1 MSQSIE
7 IADIFDRIADSL
19 DILEENRFKIRA
31 YRNASRNLR
40 ELTEDVKDIAER
52 GELSKIPGI
61 GKDLAEKIRE
71 YVANGKIKYY
81 EELNQKVPREL
92 VDLLAIQGLGPKMLS
107 KLFKELKVKK
117 LADLER
123 EIYGEEILKLHGM
136 GKKKIED
143 IKRGIQI
150 FKESKKRVNLG
161 IALPIA
167 EDIVNEVNKIPGA
180 EKAIFAGSLRRMRE
194 TIGDIDILT
203 QSDDGKRVIESFTK
217 MPFVRNVLVSG
228 DTKGSVILRNGTQVD
243 LRVVGPESY
252 GAALQYF
259 TGSQAHNVKVR
270 TIAVKKG
277 LKINEYGLFHGSK
290 KIAGETEGDVY
301 EKLGLPLIPPEM
313 REDRGEIEAALRG
326 RLPALIEPQDIKG
339 DLHVHSNWSDG
350 KCSIEEMA
358 LMAKSFGYEYIAIT
372 DHSPSA
378 RIANGLSIE
387 RLYEKKEELES
398 VRKKVKGIRVLMG
411 SEVDIL
417 SDGSLDYPNSV
428 LGDLDVVIA
437 SVHSGFKM
445 ERAKMTER
453 IVNAIKNPFVH
464 FLAHPTGR
472 LIGERDPYDVDL
484 EQVFKTAKEYGK
496 AIEVNSHYLRLDLND
511 INIRKAIDMGIRLVT
526 STDAHNTDQLKLM
539 RLGVAT
545 ARRGWATKTDIIN
558 SMKFKELSEFLRMQ
572 SNRM

>member
-1 MSQSIE
+1 MTTNTE
-7 IADIFDRIADSL
+7 IADIFEKIADSL
-19 DILEENRFKIRA
+19 EILEENPFKIRA

-40 ELTEDVKDIAER
+40 ELAEDVKDIAER
-52 GELSKIPGI
+52 EELSKIPGI

-71 YVANGKIKYY
+71 YVASGKIKYY
-81 EELNQKVPREL
+81 DELNERVPREL

-107 KLFKELKVKK
+107 KLFKELNVKK

-136 GKKKIED
+136 GKKKIDD
-143 IKRGIQI
+143 IERGIQI

-167 EDIVNEVNKIPGA
+167 EEIVNGVNKIPGA
-180 EKAIFAGSLRRMRE
+180 GKTIYAGSLRRMKE

-203 QSDDGKRVIESFTK
+203 QSDDGGRVVESFTK
-217 MPFVRNVLVSG
+217 MPFVKDVLVSG
-228 DTKGSVILRNGTQVD
+228 DTKGSVISRNGTQVD
-243 LRVVGPESY
+243 LRVVGQESY

-259 TGSQAHNVKVR
+259 TGSQAHNVKLR
-270 TIAVKKG
+270 TIAIKKG
-277 LKINEYGLFHGSK
+277 LKINEYGLFRGNK
-290 KIAGETEGDVY
+290 KIAGETEVDVY
-301 EKLGLPLIPPEM
+301 EKLGLPFIPPEL

-326 RLPALIEPQDIKG
+326 RLPTLLAHQDIKG

-350 KCSIEEMA
+350 NGSIEEMA
-358 LMAKSFGYEYIAIT
+358 LMAKSLGYEYVAIT

-387 RLYEKKEELES
+387 RLYEKKEELNS
-398 VRKKVKGIRVLMG
+398 VRKKVKGIRILIG

-417 SDGSLDYPNSV
+417 SDGSLDYPDSV
-428 LGDLDVVIA
+428 LKDLDVVIA
-437 SVHSGFKM
+437 AVHSGFKM
-445 ERAKMTER
+445 ERAKMTKR

-464 FLAHPTGR
+464 FVAHPTGR
-472 LIGERDPYDVDL
+472 LIGERDPYDLDL
-484 EQVFKTAKEYGK
+484 EQVFKTAKEFGT

-511 INIRKAIDMGIRLVT
+511 VNIRKAIDMGIKLVI
-526 STDAHNTDQLKLM
+526 STDAHSAGQLTLM

-545 ARRGWATKTDIIN
+545 ARRGWATKRHIIN
-558 SMKFKELSEFLRMQ
+558 TMGFKELSNFLKSR
-572 SNRM
+572 SN

>member
-1 MSQSIE
+1 MSKNTE

-19 DILEENRFKIRA
+19 DILEENTFKIRA

-40 ELTEDVKDIAER
+40 ELTEDVKNIAER
-52 GELSKIPGI
+52 DELSQIPGI

-71 YVANGKIKYY
+71 YIANGKIKYY
-81 EELNQKVPREL
+81 EELNEKVPREL

-107 KLFKELKVKK
+107 KLFQELKVKT

-136 GKKKIED
+136 GKKKVED

-167 EDIVNEVNKIPGA
+167 EEIVNEVNEIRGA
-180 EKAIFAGSLRRMRE
+180 EKSIFAGSLRRMRE

-203 QSDDGKRVIESFTK
+203 QSDNGKRVIESFTK
-217 MPFVRNVLVSG
+217 MPFVKNILVSG

-290 KIAGETEGDVY
+290 KIAGKTEADVY
-301 EKLGLPLIPPEM
+301 EKLGLPFIQPEM
-313 REDRGEIEAALRG
+313 REDRGEIEAALGG
-326 RLPALIEPQDIKG
+326 RLPTLLELQDIKG
-339 DLHVHSNWSDG
+339 DLHAHSNWSDG
-350 KCSIEEMA
+350 RSSIEEMA
-358 LMAKSFGYEYIAIT
+358 LMAKSLGYEYIAIT

-387 RLYEKKEELES
+387 RLYEKKKELES
-398 VRKKVKGIRVLMG
+398 VRKKVRGIRILMG

-417 SDGSLDYPNSV
+417 SDGSLDYPDSV
-428 LGDLDVVIA
+428 LEDLDVVIA

-445 ERAKMTER
+445 ERAKMTKR

-472 LIGERDPYDVDL
+472 LIGERDPYDIDL
-484 EQVFKTAKEYGK
+484 EQVFKVAKEFGK

-511 INIRKAIDMGIRLVT
+511 INIRKAIDMGIKLVI
-526 STDAHNTDQLKLM
+526 STDSHNTDQLTLM

-545 ARRGWATKTDIIN
+545 ARRGWAMKRDIIN
-558 SMKFKELSEFLRMQ
+558 TMGFKELSKFLKMQ
-572 SNRM
+572 SN

>member
-1 MSQSIE
+1 MTTNTE

-19 DILEENRFKIRA
+19 DILEENPFKIRA

-40 ELTEDVKDIAER
+40 ELTEDVKDISER
-52 GELSKIPGI
+52 DELSKIPGI
-61 GKDLAEKIRE
+61 GKDLAEKIGE
-71 YVANGKIKYY
+71 YISNGKIKYY
-81 EELNQKVPREL
+81 EELNEKVPREL

-107 KLFKELKVKK
+107 KLFIELKVTK

-167 EDIVNEVNKIPGA
+167 EEIVKEINKIPGA

-203 QSDDGKRVIESFTK
+203 QSDDGRRVIESFTK
-217 MPFVRNVLVSG
+217 MPFVRNILVSG

-243 LRVVGPESY
+243 LRVVGQESY

-277 LKINEYGLFHGSK
+277 LKINEYGLFHGNK
-290 KIAGETEGDVY
+290 KIAGETEVDVY
-301 EKLGLPLIPPEM
+301 EKLGLPFIQPEM

-326 RLPALIEPQDIKG
+326 RLPTLLELQDIRG

-358 LMAKSFGYEYIAIT
+358 LIAKRLGYEYIAIT

-398 VRKKVKGIRVLMG
+398 VRKKVKGIRILMG

-417 SDGSLDYPNSV
+417 SDGSLDYPDSV
-428 LGDLDVVIA
+428 LKDLDLVIA

-445 ERAKMTER
+445 ERAKMTKR
-453 IVNAIKNPFVH
+453 VINAIKNPFVH

-484 EQVFKTAKEYGK
+484 EQVFKTAKEFGK

-511 INIRKAIDMGIRLVT
+511 INIRKAIDMGIKLVI
-526 STDAHNTDQLKLM
+526 STDSHNTDQLTLM

-545 ARRGWATKTDIIN
+545 ARRGWAMKRDIIN
-558 SMKFKELSEFLRMQ
+558 TMGFKELSKFVKIQ
-572 SNRM
+572 SN

>member
-1 MSQSIE
+1 MSKNVE

-19 DILEENRFKIRA
+19 DILEDNPFKIRA

-40 ELTEDVKDIAER
+40 ELTEDVEVITARD
-52 GELSKIPGI
+52 ELSKIPGI

-71 YVANGKIKYY
+71 YIANGRIKYY
-81 EELNQKVPREL
+81 EELNGKVPQEL

-107 KLFKELKVKK
+107 KLFKELKVSN
-117 LADLER
+117 LEDLER
-123 EIYGEEILKLHGM
+123 EIQGEEILKLHGM
-136 GKKKIED
+136 GRKKIED

-167 EDIVNEVNKIPGA
+167 GEIVNEVNKIPGA
-180 EKAIFAGSLRRMRE
+180 EKTIAAGSLRRMRE

-203 QSDDGKRVIESFTK
+203 QSNDGKRVIESFTR
-217 MPFVRNVLVSG
+217 MPFVKNILASG
-228 DTKGSVILRNGTQVD
+228 DTKGSVISRNGIQVD
-243 LRVVGPESY
+243 LRVVSPQSY

-277 LKINEYGLFHGSK
+277 LKINEYGLFKGNK
-290 KIAGETEGDVY
+290 KIAGETEADVY
-301 EKLGLPLIPPEM
+301 KKLGLPLIPPEM
-313 REDRGEIEAALRG
+313 REDRGEIEAALEG
-326 RLPALIEPQDIKG
+326 RLPTLLELEDIKG

-350 KCSIEEMA
+350 NGSIEEMA
-358 LMAKSFGYEYIAIT
+358 LMAKRLGYEYIAIT

-387 RLYEKKEELES
+387 RLYEKREELES
-398 VRKKVKGIRVLMG
+398 VRKKVMGIRILMG

-417 SDGSLDYPNSV
+417 GDGSLDYPDSV
-428 LGDLDVVIA
+428 LNDLDVVIA

-445 ERAKMTER
+445 ERANMTKR
-453 IVNAIKNPFVH
+453 IVNALKNPFVH
-464 FLAHPTGR
+464 ILAHPTGR

-484 EQVFKTAKEYGK
+484 EEVFKTAKEFGK
-496 AIEVNSHYLRLDLND
+496 AIEVNSHYLRLDLKD
-511 INIRKAIDMGIRLVT
+511 INIRKAIDMNTKLVIT
-526 STDAHNTDQLKLM
+526 TDSHHPNQLTLM

-545 ARRGWATKTDIIN
+545 ARRGWAVKRDIIN
-558 SMKFKELSEFLRMQ
+558 TMGFKELSNFLKIQ
-572 SNRM
+572 TD

>member
-1 MSQSIE
+1 MSKNTE

-19 DILEENRFKIRA
+19 DILEDNPFKIRA

-40 ELTEDVKDIAER
+40 ELAEDVKDITER
-52 GELSKIPGI
+52 DELSKIPGI

-71 YVANGKIKYY
+71 YIANGKIKYY
-81 EELNQKVPREL
+81 EELNEKVPREL

-107 KLFKELKVKK
+107 KLFTELKVKA
-117 LADLER
+117 LSDLER

-150 FKESKKRVNLG
+150 FKESKKRVTLG

-167 EDIVNEVNKIPGA
+167 EEIVNEANKIPGA
-180 EKAIFAGSLRRMRE
+180 EKTIFAGSLRRMRE

-203 QSDDGKRVIESFTK
+203 QSDDGKRVIESFSK
-217 MPFVRNVLVSG
+217 MPFVKNILASG
-228 DTKGSVILRNGTQVD
+228 DTKGSVISRDGIQVD

-277 LKINEYGLFHGSK
+277 LKINEYGLFHGDK
-290 KIAGETEGDVY
+290 KIAGETEADVY
-301 EKLGLPLIPPEM
+301 KKLGLPFIPPEM
-313 REDRGEIEAALRG
+313 REDRGEIEAALEG
-326 RLPALIEPQDIKG
+326 RLPTLLELEDIKG

-350 KCSIEEMA
+350 NGSIEEMA
-358 LMAKSFGYEYIAIT
+358 LTAKKLGYEYIAVT
-372 DHSPSA
+372 DHSPSS

-398 VRKKVKGIRVLMG
+398 VRTKVKGIRILMG

-417 SDGSLDYPNSV
+417 GDGSLDYPDSV
-428 LGDLDVVIA
+428 LKDLDVVIA

-445 ERAKMTER
+445 ERAKMTKR
-453 IVNAIKNPFVH
+453 IANALKNPFVH
-464 FLAHPTGR
+464 ILAHPTGR

-484 EQVFKTAKEYGK
+484 EEVFKTAKEFGK
-496 AIEVNSHYLRLDLND
+496 AIEVNSHYLRLDLKD
-511 INIRKAIDMGIRLVT
+511 INIRKAIDMDTKLVIT
-526 STDAHNTDQLKLM
+526 TDSHHPNQLTLM

-545 ARRGWATKTDIIN
+545 ARRGWAVKRDIIN
-558 SMKFKELSEFLRMQ
+558 TMGFKGLSKFLKIQ
-572 SNRM
+572 TD

>member
-1 MSQSIE
+1 MSKNVE

-19 DILEENRFKIRA
+19 DILEDNPFKIRA

-40 ELTEDVKDIAER
+40 ELTEDVEVITARD
-52 GELSKIPGI
+52 ELSKIPGI

-71 YVANGKIKYY
+71 YIANGRIKYY
-81 EELNQKVPREL
+81 EELNGKVPQEL

-107 KLFKELKVKK
+107 KLFKELKVRK
-117 LADLER
+117 LEDLER

-136 GKKKIED
+136 GRKKIED

-167 EDIVNEVNKIPGA
+167 GEIVNEVNKIPGA
-180 EKAIFAGSLRRMRE
+180 EKTIAAGSLRRMRE

-203 QSDDGKRVIESFTK
+203 QSNDGKRVIESFTR
-217 MPFVRNVLVSG
+217 MPFVKNILASG
-228 DTKGSVILRNGTQVD
+228 DTKGSVISRNGIQVD
-243 LRVVGPESY
+243 LRVVSPQSY

-277 LKINEYGLFHGSK
+277 LKINEYGLFKGNK
-290 KIAGETEGDVY
+290 KIAGETEADVY
-301 EKLGLPLIPPEM
+301 KKLGLPLIPPEM
-313 REDRGEIEAALRG
+313 REDRGEIEAALEG
-326 RLPALIEPQDIKG
+326 RLPTLLEIEDIKG

-350 KCSIEEMA
+350 NGSIEEMA
-358 LMAKSFGYEYIAIT
+358 LMAKRLGYEYIAIT

-387 RLYEKKEELES
+387 RLYEKREELES
-398 VRKKVKGIRVLMG
+398 VRKKVMGIRILMG

-417 SDGSLDYPNSV
+417 GDGSLDYPDSV
-428 LGDLDVVIA
+428 LNDLDVVIA

-445 ERAKMTER
+445 ERANMTKR
-453 IVNAIKNPFVH
+453 IVNALKNPFVH
-464 FLAHPTGR
+464 ILAHPTGR

-484 EQVFKTAKEYGK
+484 EEVFKTAKEFGK
-496 AIEVNSHYLRLDLND
+496 AIEVNSHYLRLDLKD
-511 INIRKAIDMGIRLVT
+511 INIRKAIDMNTKLVIT
-526 STDAHNTDQLKLM
+526 TDSHHPNQLTLM

-545 ARRGWATKTDIIN
+545 ARRGWAVKRDIIN
-558 SMKFKELSEFLRMQ
+558 TMGFKELSNFLKIQ
-572 SNRM
+572 TD

>member
-1 MSQSIE
+1 MSKNVE
-7 IADIFDRIADSL
+7 IADIFERIADSL
-19 DILEENRFKIRA
+19 DILEENPFKIRA

-40 ELTEDVKDIAER
+40 ELAEDVKDITER
-52 GELSKIPGI
+52 DELSKIPGI

-71 YVANGKIKYY
+71 YIANGRIKYY
-81 EELNQKVPREL
+81 EELNEKVPREL
-92 VDLLAIQGLGPKMLS
+92 VELLAIQGLGPKMLS
-107 KLFKELKVKK
+107 KLFKELKVKA

-123 EIYGEEILKLHGM
+123 EIRGEEILKIHGM

-167 EDIVNEVNKIPGA
+167 EEIVNEVNKIPGS
-180 EKAIFAGSLRRMRE
+180 EKTVFAGSLRRMRE

-217 MPFVRNVLVSG
+217 MPFVKNILASG
-228 DTKGSVILRNGTQVD
+228 DTKGSVISRNGIQVD

-277 LKINEYGLFHGSK
+277 LKINEYGLFHGDK
-290 KIAGETEGDVY
+290 KIAGETEADVY
-301 EKLGLPLIPPEM
+301 KKLGLPFIPPEM
-313 REDRGEIEAALRG
+313 REDRGEIEAALEG
-326 RLPALIEPQDIKG
+326 RLPTLLELEDIKG
-339 DLHVHSNWSDG
+339 DLHVHTNWSDG
-350 KCSIEEMA
+350 YGSIEEMA
-358 LMAKSFGYEYIAIT
+358 LTAKKLGYEYIAVT
-372 DHSPSA
+372 DHSPSS

-387 RLYEKKEELES
+387 RLDEKKEELES
-398 VRKKVKGIRVLMG
+398 VRKKVKGIRILMG

-417 SDGSLDYPNSV
+417 GDGSLDYPDSV
-428 LGDLDVVIA
+428 LRDLDVVIV

-445 ERAKMTER
+445 ERAKMTKR
-453 IVNAIKNPFVH
+453 IANALKNPFVH
-464 FLAHPTGR
+464 ILAHPTGR

-484 EQVFKTAKEYGK
+484 EEVFKTAKEFGK
-496 AIEVNSHYLRLDLND
+496 AIEVNSHYLRLDLKD
-511 INIRKAIDMGIRLVT
+511 INIRKAIDMDTKLVIT
-526 STDAHNTDQLKLM
+526 TDSHHPNQLTLM

-545 ARRGWATKTDIIN
+545 ARRGWAVKRDIIN
-558 SMKFKELSEFLRMQ
+558 TMGFKELSNFLKIQ
-572 SNRM
+572 TD

>member
-1 MSQSIE
+1 MSKNTE

-19 DILEENRFKIRA
+19 DILEDNPFKIRA

-40 ELTEDVKDIAER
+40 ELAEDVKDITER
-52 GELSKIPGI
+52 DELSKIPGI

-71 YVANGKIKYY
+71 YIANGKIGYY
-81 EELNQKVPREL
+81 EELNEKVPPEL

-107 KLFKELKVKK
+107 KLFKELKVKA

-167 EDIVNEVNKIPGA
+167 EEIVNEVNKIPGA
-180 EKAIFAGSLRRMRE
+180 EKTIFAGSLRRMRE
-194 TIGDIDILT
+194 NIGDIDILT

-217 MPFVRNVLVSG
+217 MPFVKDTLASG
-228 DTKGSVILRNGTQVD
+228 DTKGSVISRNGIQVD
-243 LRVVGPESY
+243 LRVVGPQSY

-277 LKINEYGLFHGSK
+277 LKINEYGLFHGNK
-290 KIAGETEGDVY
+290 KIAGETEVDVY
-301 EKLGLPLIPPEM
+301 KKLGLPFIPPEM
-313 REDRGEIEAALRG
+313 REDRGEIEAALG
-326 RLPALIEPQDIKG
+326 GKLPTLLELQDIKG
-339 DLHVHSNWSDG
+339 DLHVHSSWSDG
-350 KCSIEEMA
+350 NGSIEEMA
-358 LMAKSFGYEYIAIT
+358 LMARRLGYEYIAIT

-387 RLYEKKEELES
+387 RLYEKKEELDS
-398 VRKKVKGIRVLMG
+398 VRKKVKGIRILMG

-417 SDGSLDYPNSV
+417 SDGSLDYPDSV
-428 LGDLDVVIA
+428 LKDLDVVIA

-445 ERAKMTER
+445 ERAKMTKR
-453 IVNAIKNPFVH
+453 IVNALKNPFVH

-472 LIGERDPYDVDL
+472 LIGERDPYDIDL
-484 EQVFKTAKEYGK
+484 EEVFKTAKEFGK

-511 INIRKAIDMGIRLVT
+511 INIRKAVDMGIKLVI
-526 STDAHNTDQLKLM
+526 STDSHNTGQLTLM

-545 ARRGWATKTDIIN
+545 ARRGWAVKRDIIN
-558 SMKFKELSEFLRMQ
+558 TMGFKELSNFLKI
-572 SNRM
+572 

>member
-1 MSQSIE
+1 MTTNIE
-7 IADIFDRIADSL
+7 IANIFESIADSL
-19 DILEENRFKIRA
+19 EILEENPFKIRA

-40 ELTEDVKDIAER
+40 ELAEDVKDIAER
-52 GELSKIPGI
+52 DELSKIPGI
-61 GKDLAEKIRE
+61 GKDLAGKIRE
-71 YVANGKIKYY
+71 YMANGKIKYY
-81 EELNQKVPREL
+81 EELNEKVPREL
-92 VDLLAIQGLGPKMLS
+92 VDLLAIQGLGPKMLC
-107 KLFKELKVKK
+107 KLFRELKVKA

-167 EDIVNEVNKIPGA
+167 EEIVNEVNKIAGA
-180 EKAIFAGSLRRMRE
+180 EKTVFAGSLRRMKE

-203 QSDDGKRVIESFTK
+203 QSDDGKRVVESFTK
-217 MPFVRNVLVSG
+217 MPFVKNTLVSG
-228 DTKGSVILRNGTQVD
+228 DTKGSVISRNGTQVD

-259 TGSQAHNVKVR
+259 TGSQAHNVKLR
-270 TIAVKKG
+270 TIAIKKG
-277 LKINEYGLFHGSK
+277 LKINEYGLYHGDK
-290 KIAGETEGDVY
+290 KIAGETEVDVY
-301 EKLGLPLIPPEM
+301 EKLGLPFIPPEM

-326 RLPALIEPQDIKG
+326 RLPTLLELQDIKG

-350 KCSIEEMA
+350 KGSIEEMA
-358 LMAKSFGYEYIAIT
+358 LMAKRLGYEYVAIT

-387 RLYEKKEELES
+387 RLYEKKEELDS
-398 VRKKVKGIRVLMG
+398 VRKKVKGIRILIG

-417 SDGSLDYPNSV
+417 SDGSLDYPDSV
-428 LGDLDVVIA
+428 LKDLDVVIA
-437 SVHSGFKM
+437 AVHSGFKM
-445 ERAKMTER
+445 ERAKMTKR
-453 IVNAIKNPFVH
+453 IVNAIENPFVH
-464 FLAHPTGR
+464 FVAHPTGR
-472 LIGERDPYDVDL
+472 LIGERDPYDLDL
-484 EQVFKTAKEYGK
+484 EQVFKTAKEFGK

-511 INIRKAIDMGIRLVT
+511 INIRKAIDMGIKLVI
-526 STDAHNTDQLKLM
+526 STDSHSAGQLTLM

-545 ARRGWATKTDIIN
+545 ARRGWAMKRNIIN
-558 SMKFKELSEFLRMQ
+558 TMEFKELSNFLKIR
-572 SNRM
+572 SN

>member
-1 MSQSIE
+1 MTKNTE
-7 IADIFDRIADSL
+7 IADIFDKIADSL
-19 DILEENRFKIRA
+19 EILEENPFKIRA

-40 ELTEDVKDIAER
+40 ELTEDVKDIAKR
-52 GELSKIPGI
+52 DELSKIPGI
-61 GKDLAEKIRE
+61 GKDLSEKIRE
-71 YVANGKIKYY
+71 YIANGKMKYN
-81 EELNQKVPREL
+81 EELNEKVPREL

-107 KLFKELKVKK
+107 KLFNELKVKK

-167 EDIVNEVNKIPGA
+167 QDIVNEVNKIPGA

-217 MPFVRNVLVSG
+217 MPFVKNILVSG

-277 LKINEYGLFHGSK
+277 LKINEYGLFHGNK
-290 KIAGETEGDVY
+290 KIAGETEVDVY
-301 EKLGLPLIPPEM
+301 EKLGLPFIEPEM

-326 RLPALIEPQDIKG
+326 RLPTLLELQDIKG

-350 KCSIEEMA
+350 NGSIEEMA
-358 LMAKSFGYEYIAIT
+358 LTAKRLGYEYIAIT

-387 RLYEKKEELES
+387 RLYEKRDELES
-398 VRKKVKGIRVLMG
+398 VRKKVKGIRILMG

-417 SDGSLDYPNSV
+417 SDGSLDYPDSV
-428 LGDLDVVIA
+428 LRDLDVVIA
-437 SVHSGFKM
+437 AVHSGFKM
-445 ERAKMTER
+445 ERAKMTKR
-453 IVNAIKNPFVH
+453 IVNALKNPFVH
-464 FLAHPTGR
+464 ILAHPTGR

-484 EQVFKTAKEYGK
+484 EEVFKTAKEFGK
-496 AIEVNSHYLRLDLND
+496 GIEVNSHYLRLDLKD
-511 INIRKAIDMGIRLVT
+511 VNIRQAIDMNTKLVIG
-526 STDAHNTDQLKLM
+526 TDSHHSNHLTFMK
-539 RLGVAT
+539 LGVAT
-545 ARRGWATKTDIIN
+545 ARRGWAMKKDIIN
-558 SMKFKELSEFLRMQ
+558 TMGFKELSKFLKTQ
-572 SNRM
+572 SN

>member
-71 YVANGKIKYY
+71 YVAHGKIKYY

-123 EIYGEEILKLHGM
+123 EIDGEEILKLHGV

-203 QSDDGKRVIESFTK
+203 QSDDGKPVIESFTK
-217 MPFVRNVLVSG
+217 MPFVKNVLVSG

-358 LMAKSFGYEYIAIT
+358 LMAKRFGYEYIAIT

-398 VRKKVKGIRVLMG
+398 VRKKVKGIRVFMG

-511 INIRKAIDMGIRLVT
+511 INIRKAIDMGIRLVI
-526 STDAHNTDQLKLM
+526 STDAHNADQLKLM

-545 ARRGWATKTDIIN
+545 ARRGWAAKTDIIN

>member
-1 MSQSIE
+1 MSKNVE
-7 IADIFDRIADSL
+7 IADIFERIADSL
-19 DILEENRFKIRA
+19 DILEENPFKIRA
-31 YRNASRNLR
+31 YRNGSRNLR
-40 ELTEDVKDIAER
+40 ELAEDVKDITER
-52 GELSKIPGI
+52 DELSKIPGI

-71 YVANGKIKYY
+71 YIANGRIKYY
-81 EELNQKVPREL
+81 EELNEKVPREL
-92 VDLLAIQGLGPKMLS
+92 VELLAIQGLGPKMLS
-107 KLFKELKVKK
+107 KLFKELKVKA

-123 EIYGEEILKLHGM
+123 EIRGEEILKIHGM

-167 EDIVNEVNKIPGA
+167 EEIVNEVNKIPGS
-180 EKAIFAGSLRRMRE
+180 EKTVFAGSLRRMRE

-217 MPFVRNVLVSG
+217 MPFVKNILASG
-228 DTKGSVILRNGTQVD
+228 DTKGSVISRNGIQVD

-277 LKINEYGLFHGSK
+277 LKINEYGLFHGDK
-290 KIAGETEGDVY
+290 KIAGETEADVY
-301 EKLGLPLIPPEM
+301 KKLGLPFIPPEM
-313 REDRGEIEAALRG
+313 REDRGEIEAALEG
-326 RLPALIEPQDIKG
+326 RLPTLLELEDIKG
-339 DLHVHSNWSDG
+339 DLHVHTNWSDG
-350 KCSIEEMA
+350 YGSIEEMA
-358 LMAKSFGYEYIAIT
+358 LTAKKLGYEYIAVT
-372 DHSPSA
+372 DHSPSS

-387 RLYEKKEELES
+387 RLDEKKEELES
-398 VRKKVKGIRVLMG
+398 VRKKVKGIRILMG

-417 SDGSLDYPNSV
+417 GDGSLDYPDSV
-428 LGDLDVVIA
+428 LRDLDVVIV

-445 ERAKMTER
+445 ERAKMTKR
-453 IVNAIKNPFVH
+453 IANALKNPFVH
-464 FLAHPTGR
+464 ILAHPTGR

-484 EQVFKTAKEYGK
+484 EEVFKTAKEFGK
-496 AIEVNSHYLRLDLND
+496 AIEVNSHYLRLDLKD
-511 INIRKAIDMGIRLVT
+511 INIRKAIDMDTKLVIT
-526 STDAHNTDQLKLM
+526 TDSHHPNQLTLM

-545 ARRGWATKTDIIN
+545 ARRGWAVKRDIIN
-558 SMKFKELSEFLRMQ
+558 TMGFKELSNFLKIQ
-572 SNRM
+572 TD

>member
-81 EELNQKVPREL
+81 EELNEKVPREL

-107 KLFKELKVKK
+107 KLFKELRVKK

-167 EDIVNEVNKIPGA
+167 EDIVNAVNKIPGA

-217 MPFVRNVLVSG
+217 MPFVKNVLVSG

-277 LKINEYGLFHGSK
+277 LKINEYGLFHVNK
-290 KIAGETEGDVY
+290 KIAGETEAAVY
-301 EKLGLPLIPPEM
+301 EQLGLQFIPPEM

-326 RLPALIEPQDIKG
+326 RLPVLLEPRDIKG

-358 LMAKSFGYEYIAIT
+358 LMAKRFGYEYFAIT
-372 DHSPSA
+372 DHSLSA

-417 SDGSLDYPNSV
+417 SDGSLDYPDSV
-428 LGDLDVVIA
+428 LKDLDVVIA

-484 EQVFKTAKEYGK
+484 EQVFKTAKENGK

-511 INIRKAIDMGIRLVT
+511 INIRKAIDMGIRLVI
-526 STDAHNTDQLKLM
+526 STDAHNPDQLKLM

-558 SMKFKELSEFLRMQ
+558 TMNFKELSEFLRMQ
-572 SNRM
+572 SN

>member
-1 MSQSIE
+1 MSKNVE
-7 IADIFDRIADSL
+7 IADIFERIADSL
-19 DILEENRFKIRA
+19 DILEENPFKIRA

-40 ELTEDVKDIAER
+40 ELAEDVKDITER
-52 GELSKIPGI
+52 DELSKIPGI

-71 YVANGKIKYY
+71 YIANGRIKYY
-81 EELNQKVPREL
+81 EELNEKVPREL
-92 VDLLAIQGLGPKMLS
+92 VELLAIQGLGPKMLS
-107 KLFKELKVKK
+107 KLFKELKVKA

-123 EIYGEEILKLHGM
+123 EIRGEEILKIHGM

-167 EDIVNEVNKIPGA
+167 EEIVNEVNKIPGS
-180 EKAIFAGSLRRMRE
+180 EKTVFAGSLRRMRE

-217 MPFVRNVLVSG
+217 MPFVKNILASG
-228 DTKGSVILRNGTQVD
+228 DTKGSVISRNGIQVD

-277 LKINEYGLFHGSK
+277 LKINEYGLFHGDK
-290 KIAGETEGDVY
+290 KIAGETEADVY
-301 EKLGLPLIPPEM
+301 KKLGLPFIPPEM
-313 REDRGEIEAALRG
+313 REDRGEIEAALEG
-326 RLPALIEPQDIKG
+326 RLPTLLELEDIKG
-339 DLHVHSNWSDG
+339 DLHVHTNWSDG
-350 KCSIEEMA
+350 YGSIEEMA
-358 LMAKSFGYEYIAIT
+358 LTAKKLGYEYIAVT
-372 DHSPSA
+372 DHSPSS

-398 VRKKVKGIRVLMG
+398 VRKKVKGIRILMG

-417 SDGSLDYPNSV
+417 GDGSLDYPDSV
-428 LGDLDVVIA
+428 LRDLDVVIV

-445 ERAKMTER
+445 ERAKMTKR
-453 IVNAIKNPFVH
+453 IANALKNPFVH
-464 FLAHPTGR
+464 ILAHPTGR

-484 EQVFKTAKEYGK
+484 EEVFKTAKEFGK
-496 AIEVNSHYLRLDLND
+496 AIEVNSHYLRLDLKD
-511 INIRKAIDMGIRLVT
+511 INIRKAIDMDTKLVIT
-526 STDAHNTDQLKLM
+526 TDSHHPNQLTLM

-545 ARRGWATKTDIIN
+545 ARRGWAVKRDIIN
-558 SMKFKELSEFLRMQ
+558 TMGFKELSNFLKIQ
-572 SNRM
+572 TD

>member
-1 MSQSIE
+1 MTTNTE

-19 DILEENRFKIRA
+19 DILEENPFKIRA

-40 ELTEDVKDIAER
+40 ELTEDVKDISER
-52 GELSKIPGI
+52 DELSKISGI

-71 YVANGKIKYY
+71 YIANGKIKYY
-81 EELNQKVPREL
+81 EELNEKVPREL

-107 KLFKELKVKK
+107 KLFKELKVTK

-167 EDIVNEVNKIPGA
+167 EEIVKEINKIPGV
-180 EKAIFAGSLRRMRE
+180 EKPIFAGSLRRMRE

-203 QSDDGKRVIESFTK
+203 QSDDGRRVIESFTK
-217 MPFVRNVLVSG
+217 MPFVKNILVSG

-243 LRVVGPESY
+243 LRVVGQESY

-277 LKINEYGLFHGSK
+277 LKINEYGLFHRNK
-290 KIAGETEGDVY
+290 KIAGETEVDVY
-301 EKLGLPLIPPEM
+301 EKLGLPFIQPEM

-326 RLPALIEPQDIKG
+326 RLPTLLELQDIKG
-339 DLHVHSNWSDG
+339 DLHVHSKWSDG

-358 LMAKSFGYEYIAIT
+358 LMAKSLGYEYIAIT

-387 RLYEKKEELES
+387 RLYEKKEELEL
-398 VRKKVKGIRVLMG
+398 VRKKVKGIRILMG

-417 SDGSLDYPNSV
+417 SDGSLDYPDSV
-428 LGDLDVVIA
+428 LKDLDVVIA

-445 ERAKMTER
+445 ERAKMTKR

-484 EQVFKTAKEYGK
+484 EQVFKTAKEFGK

-511 INIRKAIDMGIRLVT
+511 INIRKAIDMGIKLVV
-526 STDAHNTDQLKLM
+526 STDSHNTDQLTLM

-545 ARRGWATKTDIIN
+545 ARRGWAMKRDIIN
-558 SMKFKELSEFLRMQ
+558 TMKFKELSEFLRMQ
-572 SNRM
+572 SN

>member
-1 MSQSIE
+1 MSQSTD

-40 ELTEDVKDIAER
+40 ELTEDVKDLAKR
-52 GELSKIPGI
+52 AELSKIPGI

-71 YVANGKIKYY
+71 YLANGKIKYY
-81 EELNQKVPREL
+81 EELKEKVPREL

-117 LADLER
+117 LADLEQ

-150 FKESKKRVNLG
+150 FKESKKRVNIG
-161 IALPIA
+161 IALPIG

-180 EKAIFAGSLRRMRE
+180 EKAMYAGSLRRMRE

-203 QSDDGKRVIESFTK
+203 QSVDGKRVIESFTK
-217 MPFVRNVLVSG
+217 MPFVKSVLVSG

-270 TIAVKKG
+270 TLAVKKD
-277 LKINEYGLFHGSK
+277 LKINEYGLFSGNK
-290 KIAGETEGDVY
+290 KIAGETEADVY
-301 EKLGLPLIPPEM
+301 EKLGLPFIPPEM
-313 REDRGEIEAALRG
+313 REDRGEIEAAIRG
-326 RLPALIEPQDIKG
+326 RLPALLEPQDIKG

-378 RIANGLSIE
+378 RIANGLSVE

-417 SDGSLDYPNSV
+417 NDGSLDYPDSV
-428 LGDLDVVIA
+428 LKDLDVVIA

-472 LIGERDPYDVDL
+472 LIGERDPYDADL
-484 EQVFKTAKEYGK
+484 DQVFKTAKEYGK
-496 AIEVNSHYLRLDLND
+496 LIEVNSHYLRLDLND
-511 INIRKAIDMGIRLVT
+511 LNIRKAIDMGIRLVI
-526 STDAHNTDQLKLM
+526 STDSHNTDQLKLM

-545 ARRGWATKTDIIN
+545 ARRGWATKRDIIN
-558 SMKFKELSEFLRMQ
+558 TMKFKELSEFLKMQ
-572 SNRM
+572 SN

>member
-1 MSQSIE
+1 MSRNTE

-19 DILEENRFKIRA
+19 DILEENPFKIRA

-40 ELTEDVKDIAER
+40 ELAEDVKDITER
-52 GELSKIPGI
+52 EELSKIPGI

-71 YVANGKIKYY
+71 YIANGKIKYY
-81 EELNQKVPREL
+81 EELNKKVPREL
-92 VDLLAIQGLGPKMLS
+92 VDLLAIRGLGPKMLS
-107 KLFKELKVKK
+107 KLFKELSVKA

-123 EIYGEEILKLHGM
+123 EIYSEEILKLHGM

-143 IKRGIQI
+143 IKRGIQT

-161 IALPIA
+161 VALPIA
-167 EDIVNEVNKIPGA
+167 EEIVNGVDKIPGA
-180 EKAIFAGSLRRMRE
+180 EKTIFAGSLRRMRE

-217 MPFVRNVLVSG
+217 MPFVKNILASG
-228 DTKGSVILRNGTQVD
+228 DTKGSVISRNGIQVD
-243 LRVVGPESY
+243 LRVVGLESY

-277 LKINEYGLFHGSK
+277 FKINEYGLFHGNK
-290 KIAGETEGDVY
+290 KIAGETEAHVY

-313 REDRGEIEAALRG
+313 REDRGEVEAALG
-326 RLPALIEPQDIKG
+326 GKLPTLLEVHDIKG

-350 KCSIEEMA
+350 KGSIEEMA
-358 LMAKSFGYEYIAIT
+358 LMAKRSGYEYIAIT
-372 DHSPSA
+372 DHSLSA

-398 VRKKVKGIRVLMG
+398 VCKKVKGIRILMG

-417 SDGSLDYPNSV
+417 GDGSLDYPDTV
-428 LGDLDVVIA
+428 LRDLDVVIA
-437 SVHSGFKM
+437 AVHSGFKM
-445 ERAKMTER
+445 ERAKMTKR
-453 IVNAIKNPFVH
+453 ITNALKNPFVH
-464 FLAHPTGR
+464 VLAHPTGR

-484 EQVFKTAKEYGK
+484 DEVFKTAKQFGK
-496 AIEVNSHYLRLDLND
+496 AIEVNSHYLRLDLKD
-511 INIRKAIDMGIRLVT
+511 INIRKAIDMGIKLVI
-526 STDAHNTDQLKLM
+526 STDSHNTDQLTLM

-545 ARRGWATKTDIIN
+545 ARRGWAVKRDIIN
-558 SMKFKELSEFLRMQ
+558 TMGFKELSNFLKIQ
-572 SNRM
+572 SD

>member
-1 MSQSIE
+1 MRQSIE
-7 IADIFDRIADSL
+7 IADIFDRIANSL

-81 EELNQKVPREL
+81 EELNEKVPREL

-107 KLFKELKVKK
+107 KLFKELRVKK

-167 EDIVNEVNKIPGA
+167 EDIVNAVNKIPGA
-180 EKAIFAGSLRRMRE
+180 EKATFAGSLRRMRE

-203 QSDDGKRVIESFTK
+203 QSEDGKRVIESFTK
-217 MPFVRNVLVSG
+217 MPFVKNVLVSG

-277 LKINEYGLFHGSK
+277 LKINEYGLFHGNK
-290 KIAGETEGDVY
+290 KIAGETEADVY
-301 EKLGLPLIPPEM
+301 EKLGLSFIPPEL

-326 RLPALIEPQDIKG
+326 RLPALLEPQDIKG

-350 KCSIEEMA
+350 KCRIEEMA
-358 LMAKSFGYEYIAIT
+358 LMAKRFGYEYIAIT

-417 SDGSLDYPNSV
+417 SDGSLDYPDSV
-428 LGDLDVVIA
+428 LKDLDVVIA

-445 ERAKMTER
+445 ERAKMTNR

-496 AIEVNSHYLRLDLND
+496 AIEVNSHYLRLDIND
-511 INIRKAIDMGIRLVT
+511 INIRKAIDMGIRLVI
-526 STDAHNTDQLKLM
+526 STDSHNTDQLKLM
-539 RLGVAT
+539 SLGVAT

-558 SMKFKELSEFLRMQ
+558 TMKFKELSELLRMQ
-572 SNRM
+572 SD

>member
-1 MSQSIE
+1 MSKNTE

-19 DILEENRFKIRA
+19 DILEENPFKIRA

-40 ELTEDVKDIAER
+40 ELTEDVKDIGER
-52 GELSKIPGI
+52 DELSKIPGI

-71 YVANGKIKYY
+71 YIENEKIKYS
-81 EELNQKVPREL
+81 EELNEKVPREL

-107 KLFKELKVKK
+107 KLFKDLKVKK

-123 EIYGEEILKLHGM
+123 ELDGEAILKLHGM

-143 IKRGIQI
+143 IRRGIQI

-167 EDIVNEVNKIPGA
+167 EEIVNEINKIPGA
-180 EKAIFAGSLRRMRE
+180 ENTIFAGSLRRMRE

-203 QSDDGKRVIESFTK
+203 QSNDGKRVIESFTK
-217 MPFVRNVLVSG
+217 MPLVKNILVSG
-228 DTKGSVILRNGTQVD
+228 DTKGSVISHSGTQVD
-243 LRVVGPESY
+243 LRVVGPGSY

-270 TIAVKKG
+270 TLAVKKG
-277 LKINEYGLFHGSK
+277 LKINEYGLFRGNK
-290 KIAGETEGDVY
+290 KIAGETEVDVY
-301 EKLGLPLIPPEM
+301 HKLGLPFIPPEM

-326 RLPALIEPQDIKG
+326 RLPTLLELRDIKG

-358 LMAKSFGYEYIAIT
+358 LMAKRLGYEYVAIT

-387 RLYEKKEELES
+387 RLNEKKEELDL
-398 VRKKVKGIRVLMG
+398 VRKKVKGIRILMG

-417 SDGSLDYPNSV
+417 SDGSLDYPDSV
-428 LGDLDVVIA
+428 LKDLDVVIA
-437 SVHSGFKM
+437 AVHSGFKM
-445 ERAKMTER
+445 ERAKMTKR

-464 FLAHPTGR
+464 FVAHPTGR
-472 LIGERDPYDVDL
+472 LIGERDPYDIDL
-484 EQVFKTAKEYGK
+484 EQVLKTAKEFGK

-511 INIRKAIDMGIRLVT
+511 MNLRKAIDMGVKLVI
-526 STDAHNTDQLKLM
+526 STDAHSADQLTLM

-545 ARRGWATKTDIIN
+545 ARRGWAMKRHIIN
-558 SMKFKELSEFLRMQ
+558 TMGFNNLSKFLEI
-572 SNRM
+572 